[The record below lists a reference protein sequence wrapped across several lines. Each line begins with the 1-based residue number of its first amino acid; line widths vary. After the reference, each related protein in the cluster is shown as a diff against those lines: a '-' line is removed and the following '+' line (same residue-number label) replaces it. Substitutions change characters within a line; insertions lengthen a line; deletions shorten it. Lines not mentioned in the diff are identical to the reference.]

1 MASYAAAK
9 LTIPLDIP
17 DVDIIG
23 TEITR
28 DGKVIIEVASRLET
42 TSCGLCGQKI
52 KCTYGHGQ
60 AIELRHLPVL
70 GYESYIHLRPKRGQC
85 PSCAYEPTTTQV
97 LEWYQPRSP
106 HTKAYDRHLMKQLI
120 GSTIEEV
127 SRKEKVG
134 YEAIVGALQRQV
146 AVEVNWDEIE
156 NLGTV
161 GIDEIAM
168 KKGHKEYA
176 AVITARQDDGEIL
189 ILAVLEERKKR
200 R

>member
-9 LTIPLDIP
+9 LTIPLDIA

-28 DGKVIIEVASRLET
+28 DGKVIIEVESQLET
-42 TSCGLCGQKI
+42 TLCGVCGQKI
-52 KCTYGHGQ
+52 TCNYGHGQ
-60 AIELRHLPVL
+60 VIELRHLPVF

-85 PSCAYEPTTTQV
+85 PSCAYQPTTTQV
-97 LEWYQPRSP
+97 LEWYAPRSP
-106 HTKAYDRHLMKQLI
+106 QTKAYDRHLMKQLV

-146 AVEVNWDEIE
+146 AVEVNWDEIKH
-156 NLGTV
+156 LGTV

-176 AVITARQDDGEIL
+176 AVITARQDDGEII

-200 R
+200 P